1 MKEINNE
8 TKNLLYF
15 EKDLKDLYQKI
26 TELQKLSEKEDLNL
40 EEEIRMVKKRIDTMR
55 QEIFNKLEP
64 QQIVQVA
71 RHIMR
76 PSTLDYINF
85 IFEDFIELH
94 GDRNFGD
101 DKAIVCGIA
110 KLNGQS
116 IVIIGHQ
123 KGHTTKELINRNF
136 GMAHPEGYRKALR
149 IMRMAVRANKPI
161 ISFIDTPGAY
171 PGIGAE
177 ERGQSEAIAKNLR
190 EMSIFTVP
198 FISIITGEG
207 GSGGALGISMGN
219 RVLMMEY
226 SIYAVISP
234 EGCASILFRDSSRA
248 NEAAKVSKITAKDLL
263 GFGIIDEIIKEP
275 IGGAHNDYEAT
286 AKNIKTA
293 ILKNLN
299 ELSKFSP
306 RELVADRY
314 NKYRKMG
321 IFTE

>member
-177 ERGQSEAIAKNLR
+177 ERGQSEAIAKK
-190 EMSIFTVP
+190 
-198 FISIITGEG
+198 
-207 GSGGALGISMGN
+207 
-219 RVLMMEY
+219 
-226 SIYAVISP
+226 
-234 EGCASILFRDSSRA
+234 SR
-248 NEAAKVSKITAKDLL
+248 IC
-263 GFGIIDEIIKEP
+263 
-275 IGGAHNDYEAT
+275 
-286 AKNIKTA
+286 
-293 ILKNLN
+293 
-299 ELSKFSP
+299 
-306 RELVADRY
+306 R
-314 NKYRKMG
+314 
-321 IFTE
+321 